1 MPIYPVFQTS
11 QKIIHAYHRLCEPV
25 LEEFHL
31 PQVSFDI
38 LMFLTNNP
46 EYSTAQE
53 ISEIR
58 HIKKNL
64 VSVHVE
70 KLVGAGLLQRNPIL
84 DDRRK
89 IALSCTEKA
98 KPIIEV
104 GIQMQQ
110 QFYREITLGITE
122 EQRTMIAEIGGI
134 LCSNANRI
142 MGNDKTTKKERLSEN
157 KEEGIQ

>member
-1 MPIYPVFQTS
+1 MSPSSFLTIS
-11 QKIIHAYHRLCEPV
+11 QKILHAYNKMCEP
-25 LEEFHL
+25 LLTEYDI

-70 KLVGAGLLQRNPIL
+70 KLVSAGLLQRNSVVG
-84 DDRRK
+84 DRRK

-98 KPIIEV
+98 KPIIRAGHKLQENFYSTLTA
-104 GIQMQQ
+104 GIDDNMW
-110 QFYREITLGITE
+110 RTLEQINTE
-122 EQRTMIAEIGGI
+122 LEANAEQI
-134 LCSNANRI
+134 L
-142 MGNDKTTKKERLSEN
+142 KK
-157 KEEGIQ
+157 

>member
-1 MPIYPVFQTS
+1 MTINPVFQTS
-11 QKIIHAYHRLCEPV
+11 QKIIHAYKHMCAPV
-25 LEEFHL
+25 LEEFNL

-70 KLVGAGLLQRNPIL
+70 RLVGAGLLERNSVMG
-84 DDRRK
+84 DRRK
-89 IALSCTEKA
+89 IALSCTK
-98 KPIIEV
+98 KTKQIINV
-104 GIQMQQ
+104 GLEMQKR
-110 QFYREITLGITE
+110 FYRELTDGITE
-122 EQRTMIAEIGGI
+122 EQREMLAEIGGI
-134 LCSNANRI
+134 LFSNASRI
-142 MGNDKTTKKERLSEN
+142 IEKS
-157 KEEGIQ
+157 

>member
-1 MPIYPVFQTS
+1 MIIHPVFQTS
-11 QKIIHAYHRLCEPV
+11 QKIIHAYHHLCEPV

-70 KLVGAGLLQRNPIL
+70 KLVGSGLLQRNSVL
-84 DDRRK
+84 GDRRK
-89 IALSCTEKA
+89 IALSCTDKA
-98 KPIIEV
+98 KPIIEA
-104 GIQMQQ
+104 GLQMQQ
-110 QFYREITLGITE
+110 RFYREITLGITE

-142 MGNDKTTKKERLSEN
+142 IEHNKTTKKDNL
-157 KEEGIQ
+157 